1 MIGSWTISNT
11 LAVALVNIDYGI
23 EDVATVELPDGTT
36 ETAVIKYDDDD
47 AYIEIGSMK
56 LYFSDCIRAY

>member
-1 MIGSWTISNT
+1 MIGSWVISNS

-23 EDVATVELPDGTT
+23 EDVATVELPDGTI
-36 ETAVIKYDDDD
+36 ETAVIKYDNED
-47 AYIEIGSMK
+47 AYIEIGLMK